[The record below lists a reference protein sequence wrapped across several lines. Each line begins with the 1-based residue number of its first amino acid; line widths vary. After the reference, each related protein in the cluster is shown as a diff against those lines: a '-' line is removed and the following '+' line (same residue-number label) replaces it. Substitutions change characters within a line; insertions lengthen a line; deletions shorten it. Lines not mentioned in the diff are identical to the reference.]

1 MERKDWILVLLH
13 ATEGGH
19 LDRVRIVK
27 GLFLLSQESPEPL
40 ENFYSFYPYLYGP
53 FSSEI
58 YSDLDELIEE
68 NLIAIDLKIAPS
80 WSQYRLT
87 DKGSSRA
94 KELWKALSKPIRQ
107 KLSEIAKNVLS
118 LSFSKLLTYVY
129 GKYPDYARESVLNP
143 AGLEGVKA

>member
-13 ATEGGH
+13 AGKDKH

-27 GLFLLSQESPEPL
+27 GLFLLSQESPESL

-53 FSSEI
+53 FSDEI

-68 NLIAIDLKIAPS
+68 NLIATDLNIPPS

-87 DKGSSRA
+87 EKGSSRA
-94 KELWKALSKPIRQ
+94 KELWKALSKPIQQ
-107 KLSEIAKNVLS
+107 KIIEVAKTVQS
-118 LSFSKLLTYVY
+118 LSFSKLLAYVY
-129 GKYPDYARESVLNP
+129 KKYPDYAKESVLNF
-143 AGLEGVKA
+143 EGVNNA